1 MLRCFYEEEINKVS
15 SIAVAT
21 TRFTGFFINKST
33 EEGKQTK
40 LITWRMI
47 SINNDKK
54 FQPEHLE
61 LSRKLTKLDKEM
73 SEHNKKIMT
82 DLSTIEK
89 NLADV
94 KKDLEDMNN
103 KINKLPNELEISE
116 VTNKHYR
123 IYLVTV
129 LILYT
134 VFTLLWIL

>member
-1 MLRCFYEEEINKVS
+1 MLKCFHEKEINKIS

-33 EEGKQTK
+33 KGDKQTN

-47 SINNDKK
+47 LINNDKK

-61 LSRKLTKLDKEM
+61 LSKKLTKLDKEM
-73 SEHNKKIMT
+73 TEHNDKLVT
-82 DLSTIEK
+82 DLSEIEK

-116 VTNKHYR
+116 ATNKHYR